1 VTQTNVA
8 LPLHVHTID
17 ATKDINLCHGQLEA
31 NLARGRQILIPI
43 SVAKFGN
50 YSKISAKSQL
60 LEAM

>member
-1 VTQTNVA
+1 VTQTNVV
-8 LPLHVHTID
+8 LPLHVDTID
-17 ATKDINLCHGQLEA
+17 STKDIKLCCGQLEA
-31 NLARGRQILIPI
+31 NLARGTQIFLPI